1 MEKPC
6 LRFLSGIT
14 FFLLVACGTR
24 PGGGPSSLDRYDAPE
39 PSGVTVNST
48 SDSRDNNE
56 AAEPD
61 SESVEETAS
70 ANEEDASAGQSNDN
84 ENPSDAGTGS
94 GNSSAEEEQ
103 GEGDDPAGEDS
114 GNLGDGGSEAESE
127 SESSQGE
134 SNGPADSSMSLAN
147 SCTFGDNASCPN
159 GQMCASI
166 FAAPGG
172 TDIDTADSACYA
184 TCSSAG
190 AVCTTATGLAG
201 SCNVFSSGFLCV
213 AEGATLGPCGNRM
226 NSACGSDAPICLTEA
241 GSSVGVC
248 ARICDPD
255 NISTCRA
262 LTGAGCGCLEQQA
275 CSVSPMGI
283 SAPGGVVDGVCSSP
297 SSIGDACGLD
307 AETYLTQ
314 VCTSGQ
320 SCVTTMTG
328 GNMGS
333 CQEP

>member
-114 GNLGDGGSEAESE
+114 GNLGDGGSEAE

-328 GNMGS
+328 ANMGS